1 MHEDLIKALVGM
13 NIPLNN
19 IDHPLFRAFLK
30 EHVEGGSTVPSGS
43 WVRRDMIPKIY
54 EKEKAQIKA
63 SFEGV
68 DVAVLADE
76 STDVENRN
84 VLNVLLKALIPD
96 SKAILISVDFLE
108 KVNASEVAQTIQRSL
123 VDYNVEYQQVRVF
136 VSDNAAYMKVT
147 FKVMKGFYVNM
158 IHVTCWCHILSLV
171 GNCWKDNLVS
181 LDRLVACTKAI
192 FVKSPARRRT
202 WRALLRE
209 KNCEV
214 KAFPI
219 PVTTRWNSW
228 FESVK
233 YLAVYYNVF
242 CDFIQQECVELMR
255 SAKFDELK
263 ELVMQSTVHT
273 EILFVGKHCSRI
285 QRDLISM
292 ETACPSQVG

>member
-1 MHEDLIKALVGM
+1 MDYTRKFTIERHLSSQAYLQKVGEGEPPAKKQSTIDTVIQPKSTHKKMHEDLIKAFVGM

-68 DVAVLADE
+68 AVAVLADE
-76 STDVENRN
+76 STDVENRS

-136 VSDNAAYMKVT
+136 VSDNAAYMKAT

-171 GNCWKDNLVS
+171 GN
-181 LDRLVACTKAI
+181 
-192 FVKSPARRRT
+192 
-202 WRALLRE
+202 
-209 KNCEV
+209 
-214 KAFPI
+214 
-219 PVTTRWNSW
+219 
-228 FESVK
+228 
-233 YLAVYYNVF
+233 Y
-242 CDFIQQECVELMR
+242 
-255 SAKFDELK
+255 
-263 ELVMQSTVHT
+263 
-273 EILFVGKHCSRI
+273 
-285 QRDLISM
+285 
-292 ETACPSQVG
+292 